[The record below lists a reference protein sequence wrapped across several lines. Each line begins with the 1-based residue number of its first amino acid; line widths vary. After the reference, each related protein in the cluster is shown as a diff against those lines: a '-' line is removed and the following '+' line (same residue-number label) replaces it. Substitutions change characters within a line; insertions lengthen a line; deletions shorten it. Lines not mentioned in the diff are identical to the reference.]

1 MVDNSSWRSLCFI
14 TPLFNTW
21 PRFWSARMISFLLIL
36 VCCYLKTLK
45 CAWELC
51 SQLLLQACI
60 ARVVKSLWVHFKHL
74 YFFLFCCRITAW
86 FVYLWENLSLCCK
99 AGCGQSDQVDAQE
112 AMLSSL
118 PQRQRL
124 VMMCRQEGG
133 FLRWAGQ
140 QRGIR
145 LCSLASSSY
154 C

>member
-1 MVDNSSWRSLCFI
+1 MIDNSSWRSLCFI

-45 CAWELC
+45 CTWELC
-51 SQLLLQACI
+51 SQLLLQACRFELSNHNECI
-60 ARVVKSLWVHFKHL
+60 LNTFI
-74 YFFLFCCRITAW
+74 FFLFCCRITAC
-86 FVYLWENLSLCCK
+86 FVYLWENLWLRCK
-99 AGCGQSDQVDAQE
+99 AGCGQSDQFDAQE
-112 AMLSSL
+112 ATLSSL

-133 FLRWAGQ
+133 CLRWAGQ
-140 QRGIR
+140 QRGVR